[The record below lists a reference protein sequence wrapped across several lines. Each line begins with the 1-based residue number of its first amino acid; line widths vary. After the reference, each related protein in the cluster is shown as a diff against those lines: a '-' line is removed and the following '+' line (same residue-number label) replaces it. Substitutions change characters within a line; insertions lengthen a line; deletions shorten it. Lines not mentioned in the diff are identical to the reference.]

1 MKFLDRIKIA
11 FGAEPKALGYGSW
24 SAFEGSIFRSS
35 AGIAITPER
44 ALTLSAVYRCATLIA
59 GVVSTLPIS
68 HYRKNSDGSREKIHD
83 SDVWNLLN
91 FSPTSG
97 WTAVAFWEYMLM
109 SMLLRG
115 DGFARIRR
123 DGLGRFKALE
133 PLHPSYVKVEREKG
147 HIKYYVDQDGD
158 KTTLDESEILHFPM
172 PGFDGLRSP
181 SVIYYAASQTI
192 GTSIKTEEHA
202 GQLFG
207 SGAANTVALEIP
219 GTVKPE
225 MQQALRESWD
235 AIYGSGSNPN
245 KRLPLVLQ
253 GGTKASTI
261 SLTAA
266 DAQLLE
272 SRRFHVEDIARAFGV
287 PPWMIGAMDKQTSWG
302 SGVEQAGIGFVV
314 YTLNPHLHRIQN
326 ELTRKLMARGPG
338 YLEFVVE
345 GLMQGDLKAQADYM
359 RQALGGSQGPGWM
372 TLNEIRGL
380 KNLPPVPEGNTIYMP
395 KADGASNANPQ
406 PPSGQ

>member
-1 MKFLDRIKIA
+1 MRFLDRIKLA
-11 FGAEPKALGYGSW
+11 FGATPQALGYGSW
-24 SAFEGSIFRSS
+24 SAFEGSVFRSS
-35 AGIAITPER
+35 SGIAVTPER
-44 ALTLSAVYRCATLIA
+44 ALTLSAVYRCTTLIA
-59 GVVSTLPIS
+59 GVVATLPIP
-68 HYRKNSDGSREKIHD
+68 HYKKNADGSRDKIND
-83 SDVWNLLN
+83 SDIWSLLN
-91 FSPTSG
+91 YSPASG

-123 DGLGRFKALE
+123 TVMNRIVALE
-133 PLHPSYVKVEREKG
+133 PLHPNYVKVVRENG
-147 HIKYYVDQDGD
+147 TVKYYIDQDGE
-158 KTTLDESEILHFPM
+158 KTTLEEGDILHFPM

-181 SVIYYAASQTI
+181 SVIHYAASQTI

-202 GQLFG
+202 GQLFS

-225 MQQALRESWD
+225 LQQALRESWD
-235 AIYGSGSNPN
+235 STYGSGNRDG

-272 SRRFHVEDIARAFGV
+272 SRRFHIEDIARAFGV

-326 ELTRKLMARGPG
+326 ELTRKLTPRGPG
-338 YLEFVVE
+338 YLEFAVE

-372 TLNEIRGL
+372 TLNEIRRL
-380 KNLPPVPEGNTIYMP
+380 KNLPPVPEGNAIYMP
-395 KADGASNANPQ
+395 KADGANNANSQ
-406 PPSGQ
+406 PSNGQ